1 MHENPPASDQPTVQ
15 LKQRAI
21 EYFRSTSEIYNERYA
36 VKAGGDVLWARHN
49 AVLEEVKRW
58 NLAAGARLLDVGCG
72 PGFMTRDLARLGYQ
86 GLGVDTSAAMIEYCK
101 REAETQGIASN
112 WAYQSGDAEAL
123 PLLDAQFDGAVC
135 MGVIDYLP
143 SDDNLLA
150 EVARVLKPGGRF
162 LLCVT
167 NRFGYTVSL
176 SELIHWAKKMP
187 GMAAAASRVRKY
199 LVGGKHG
206 AMEFT
211 FRPRKHRPAAA
222 RESLRK
228 QGFQILNDRYTHFSL
243 LPAPF
248 CTITS
253 KLNLGID
260 EKLGT
265 LDRTAA
271 RVIGSC
277 YILSTRLDK

>member
-1 MHENPPASDQPTVQ
+1 MP
-15 LKQRAI
+15 LKQQAI
-21 EYFRSTSEIYNERYA
+21 EYFLFEASAIYNERYA
-36 VKAGGDVLWARHN
+36 VRAGGDLLWVRYN
-49 AVLEEVKRW
+49 AVLEEIQRW
-58 NLAAGARLLDVGCG
+58 NLPAGARLLDVGCG
-72 PGFMTRDLARLGYQ
+72 PGFMTRGVARLGYQ
-86 GLGVDTSAAMIEYCK
+86 GIGVDTSEAMIEYCK
-101 REAETQGIASN
+101 EEAEDHGIGRS
-112 WAYQSGDAEAL
+112 WAYRSCRTQKPFLS
-123 PLLDAQFDGAVC
+123 LDAQFDAAVC
-135 MGVIDYLP
+135 AGVIDYLP
-143 SDDNLLA
+143 TDDKLLA

-222 RESLRK
+222 RDSLRK

-248 CTITS
+248 CTVTS

-260 EKLGT
+260 EKLGA
-265 LDRTAA
+265 LDRTPA